1 MSHNRSCATFSP
13 TGRSG
18 ASLPAC
24 GRACVMNSGREA
36 QKEAK
41 RQARW
46 LEKAR
51 ASFATFDGG
60 AGAERFLNHL
70 GTLRAQGI
78 SAGGCY
84 FNSGKSARVDI
95 YILKA
100 ARADRPEC
108 GARCRDGHSCRARVT
123 LDSQGRPRKRC
134 RMHGGQST
142 GPRTPEGRAAIAKS
156 NRRRAKERTG

>member
-1 MSHNRSCATFSP
+1 
-13 TGRSG
+13 
-18 ASLPAC
+18 
-24 GRACVMNSGREA
+24 MNSGREA